1 MKILLEY
8 QPAEY
13 SMNKAKLLWASA
25 LACAFVLSGCA
36 ATNATKNARSLAQ
49 SPSSKAASFEVNAP
63 LWLKDAIEEEFAN
76 TVAMRRHLHQNP
88 ELGNQ
93 EYNTQEYIASF
104 LEALGIKVIR
114 GTAHAPTAVIG
125 ILNEGKGR
133 ALGFR
138 ADIDALPIKENTLLP
153 YESKARSLFQG
164 EEVYVSHMC
173 GHDAHMAM
181 LLSAAKIMAE
191 HKDEIDC
198 TAVFVF
204 QPAEEGDSVFDPFSP
219 DAPKLCGGQA
229 LVEDGIIEDYG
240 IERMFG
246 IHVMA
251 GQPSGK
257 ILIATGAALNS
268 VDAFKVA
275 IRGNQSH
282 GAMPWKGS
290 DALLSAAACVVNLQQ
305 IVSRNAD
312 LSTGMG
318 VITVGRLQAGQT
330 SNVMPGAAQFEGTIR
345 SNDAKIRQTLLSRI
359 PLVIENT
366 AKAYGTEAGV
376 RILEI
381 YPVTYNDK
389 DLAYAAV
396 ESLKGLGLDAQI
408 SEWNPGASDDFAFYA
423 QKVPGVFMFLGV
435 DDPNAQVSY
444 NNHSDKFVI
453 CDEALKSG
461 VEAYLA
467 AVLGIK

>member
-1 MKILLEY
+1 MV
-8 QPAEY
+8 
-13 SMNKAKLLWASA
+13 NAKLLLSA
-25 LACAFVLSGCA
+25 LIGACILGGCA
-36 ATNATKNARSLAQ
+36 ASQDPAATA
-49 SPSSKAASFEVNAP
+49 AASAAP
-63 LWLKDAIEEEFAN
+63 ALQETLNTSFKAPSWLQDAIEAEYAN

-93 EYNTQEYIASF
+93 EYQTQEYIAAF
-104 LEALGIKVIR
+104 LEAQGIKVIR

-133 ALGFR
+133 AVGFR
-138 ADIDALPIKENTLLP
+138 ADIDALPIKENTGLP
-153 YESKARSLFQG
+153 YQSSARGLFHG
-164 EEVYVSHMC
+164 EETYVSHMC

-191 HKDEIDC
+191 HKDEIDR

-204 QPAEEGDSVFDPFSP
+204 QPAEEGDSIVDPYSP
-219 DAPKLCGGQA
+219 DAPELCGGHA

-240 IERMFG
+240 IEHMFG

-251 GQPSGK
+251 RQPSGK

-268 VDAFKVA
+268 VDDFKAA
-275 IRGNQSH
+275 IRGNQAH
-282 GAMPWKGS
+282 GAMPWSGS
-290 DALLSAAACVVNLQQ
+290 DALLAAAAGVVNLQQ

-318 VITVGRLQAGQT
+318 VITVGRLQAGDT
-330 SNVMPGAAQFEGTIR
+330 SNVMTGLAQFEGTIR
-345 SNDAKIRQTLLSRI
+345 SNDAKIRETLLTRI
-359 PLVIENT
+359 PQVIENT
-366 AKAYGTEAGV
+366 ARAYGTEADV

-389 DLAYAAV
+389 DLAIASV
-396 ESLKGLGLDAQI
+396 QNLKALGLDAQI

-423 QKVPGVFMFLGV
+423 QKVPSIFMFLGV
-435 DDPNAQVSY
+435 DDPNAEVSY

-453 CDEALKSG
+453 FDEALKSG
-461 VEAYLA
+461 VAAYLG
-467 AVLGIK
+467 AVLGTP